1 MTIRKSL
8 AQVEAEGQVLADGT
22 LVVYVSFI
30 EKDPFCYY
38 HFNLNL

>member
-30 EKDPFCYY
+30 DKT
-38 HFNLNL
+38 LIGIITLI

>member
-22 LVVYVSFI
+22 LVVYVSSI
-30 EKDPFCYY
+30 ERPF
-38 HFNLNL
+38 LLLSL